1 MKRELNLESKIENIT
16 FVENLIDDVSK
27 EYNIGSEIYGN
38 ILVAVIEAVN
48 NAILHGNKLDVKKK
62 FGVSVEYKDHI
73 LAFTISD
80 EGTGFD
86 FENVP
91 DPTKPGNV
99 EKPDGRGV
107 FLMNHLA
114 DKIEYQ
120 GDGSILKLYF
130 NIDRG
135 D

>member
-1 MKRELNLESKIENIT
+1 MNKELNLESKIENIT
-16 FVENLIDDVSK
+16 FVENLIDDLSK

-48 NAILHGNKLDVKKK
+48 NAILHGNKLDITKK
-62 FGVSVEYKDHI
+62 FSVIVEYSENKLVFKI
-73 LAFTISD
+73 TD

-86 FENVP
+86 YKSVP

-114 DKIEYQ
+114 DKVVYE
-120 GDGSILKLYF
+120 GNGNILKLQF
-130 NIDRG
+130 NLE
-135 D
+135 

>member
-1 MKRELNLESKIENIT
+1 MKKELCLESKIENIT
-16 FVENLIDDVSK
+16 FVENLIDDISK
-27 EYNIGSEIYGN
+27 DYKIGSEVYGN

-48 NAILHGNKLDVKKK
+48 NAILHGNKLNIQKMFNVK
-62 FGVSVEYKDHI
+62 VEFIDNKLLFY
-73 LAFTISD
+73 ISD
-80 EGTGFD
+80 EGNGFD
-86 FENVP
+86 YKSVP

-114 DKIEYQ
+114 DKVEYL
-120 GDGSILKLYF
+120 GKGNILKLQF
-130 NIDRG
+130 NIAKG